1 MKKPLGL
8 ILYKGPSKID
18 GQMIIVLATGFDKT
32 QNEKTG
38 DMIQTWIMTLRM
50 SPIEAK
56 RYGHDYSA
64 CGDCK
69 HKHFGSCYVNI
80 AHGPHNTYRAY
91 MNDRYTKFNEAEHL
105 ELFEG
110 RKIRLGSY
118 GDPAAVPTHIWET
131 VCNVT
136 DGHTGYTHQWNTH
149 FIDPKLKNY
158 CMASADNTTEY
169 SKAKKLGWRCFRIRM
184 SDDFSVA
191 ENRLSYNE
199 FVCPASKEAG
209 VKTSC
214 EKCKACMGLSAKTSK
229 DPCIVIHGLEHK
241 IAKFKWGMQR
251 IAWKEKYRIMF
262 DYPVRKIK
270 KRPKKRKKVKSQTVK
285 TVSLQKYNK

>member
-56 RYGHDYSA
+56 RYGHDYSV

-80 AHGPHNTYRAY
+80 AHGPHNTYKAY
-91 MNDRYTKFNEAEHL
+91 MKDRYTKFDETKHL
-105 ELFEG
+105 ELFKG
-110 RKIRLGSY
+110 RKIRLGAY
-118 GDPAAVPTHIWET
+118 GDPAAVPIEIWDK
-131 VCNVT
+131 VCSVT
-136 DGHTGYTHQWNTH
+136 DGHTGYTHQWNAH
-149 FIDPKLKNY
+149 FVDPKLKYY

-169 SKAKKLGWRCFRIRM
+169 SKAKALGWRCFRVRM

-199 FVCPASKEAG
+199 FVCPASKEGG
-209 VKTSC
+209 VKTNC
-214 EKCKACMGLSAKTSK
+214 ENCKACMGLSAKTSK
-229 DPCIVIHGLEHK
+229 DPVIIIHGLEHK

-251 IAWKEKYRIMF
+251 IAWKEKYCIVF
-262 DYPVRKIK
+262 DYPKRKPK
-270 KRPKKRKKVKSQTVK
+270 KRPKKRKRVVAQTVK
-285 TVSLQKYNK
+285 TVSL

>member
-1 MKKPLGL
+1 MEQPMKKPLGL

-18 GQMIIVLATGFDKT
+18 GQMIIVLATGFDRT

-56 RYGHDYSA
+56 RYGHDFSV

-69 HKHFGSCYVNI
+69 HKHIGSCYVNI

-91 MNDRYTKFNEAEHL
+91 MKDRYTVFNEAEHL
-105 ELFEG
+105 ELFKG

-118 GDPAAVPTHIWET
+118 GDPAAVPTHIWKT
-131 VCNVT
+131 VCDVT

-149 FIDPKLKNY
+149 FVDPELKKY
-158 CMASADNTTEY
+158 AMASADNESEY
-169 SKAKKLGWRCFRIRM
+169 HKAKSLGWRAFRVRM
-184 SDDFSVA
+184 S
-191 ENRLSYNE
+191 ENDAILENE
-199 FVCPASKEAG
+199 FVCPASKEGG

-214 EKCKACMGLSAKTSK
+214 TKCKACMGLSAKTSK
-229 DPCIVIHGLEHK
+229 DPVIIVHGLEHK

-251 IAWKEKYRIMF
+251 IAWKEKYRIGF
-262 DYPVRKIK
+262 DYPIRKKK
-270 KRPKKRKKVKSQTVK
+270 KRPKKRKKVRAKMVPQTV
-285 TVSLQKYNK
+285 